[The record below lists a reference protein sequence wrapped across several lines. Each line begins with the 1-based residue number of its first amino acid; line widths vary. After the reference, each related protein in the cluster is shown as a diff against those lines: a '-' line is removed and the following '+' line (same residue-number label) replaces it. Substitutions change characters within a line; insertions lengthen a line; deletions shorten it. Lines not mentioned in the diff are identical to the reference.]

1 MQTNQIIIYYP
12 ARAESAQHKDMYMSQ
27 VITLNGDI
35 IKNIRPNINFPSHE
49 KRKDD
54 RERLRFSH
62 CLFLTQDSYGLNY
75 QTTTQNKIVRI
86 IDPVK
91 TNIPYPLAINMEPIH
106 RITSETITLEIPDC
120 TLATLQT
127 HNDANRPKYIK
138 TSDLQTNVVK
148 LGDNKTNL
156 EYFDNMRYYTSRLD
170 QLIYTKIEYDTVENA
185 FKYEWD
191 QDNLLELANIFQPDY
206 ASWNPFMHR
215 LSVNAK
221 HKKDTADKILQQISK
236 FGYIYST
243 KFDEYTY
250 DDRIIEQPIA
260 IFEKTLNDK
269 RVTALILSSHY
280 KIK

>member
-1 MQTNQIIIYYP
+1 
-12 ARAESAQHKDMYMSQ
+12 MSQ

-35 IKNIRPNINFPSHE
+35 INNIRPNINFPSHE

-91 TNIPYPLAINMEPIH
+91 TNIPYPLAINLEPVC
-106 RITSETITLEIPDC
+106 RIKSEQINLEIPDC
-120 TLATLQT
+120 TFATLQAH
-127 HNDANRPKYIK
+127 HNPDRPKYIK
-138 TSDLQTNVVK
+138 ASDLTTNVVK

-156 EYFDNMRYYTSRLD
+156 EYFNNMHYYTSRLD
-170 QLIYTKIEYDTVENA
+170 QLIYTQIEYAPIENA

-236 FGYIYST
+236 FGYLYTT

-250 DDRIIEQPIA
+250 DDRIVEQPVA